1 MISRLEA
8 WIVKCPPERR
18 RRMAIHVLLWSVV
31 LMFVND
37 IAYLLEWIND
47 VMLIFVTLNLS
58 WLALTVTAVDV
69 VMTTDV
75 RANE

>member
-8 WIVKCPPERR
+8 WIVRCPPKRR
-18 RRMAIHVLLWSVV
+18 RRMAIHVLLWSIV

-37 IAYLLEWIND
+37 VVYLLDWID
-47 VMLIFVTLNLS
+47 GAMLIFVTLNLS